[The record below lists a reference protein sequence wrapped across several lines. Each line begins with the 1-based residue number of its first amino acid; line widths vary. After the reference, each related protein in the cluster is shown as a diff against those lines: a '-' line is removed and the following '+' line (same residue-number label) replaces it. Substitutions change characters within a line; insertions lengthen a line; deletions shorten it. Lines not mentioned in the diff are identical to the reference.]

1 MAKTQFEQNLENL
14 KDSLDSQQVN
24 FLEEEWRKIEQG
36 ELARFRQEREEAC
49 RSAIVTIQQERD
61 EAIKEKRDSLR
72 SALEYD
78 VSIKFGQTRKKLE
91 EALAVFSSGDTSNEI

>member
-1 MAKTQFEQNLENL
+1 M
-14 KDSLDSQQVN
+14 
-24 FLEEEWRKIEQG
+24 
-36 ELARFRQEREEAC
+36 
-49 RSAIVTIQQERD
+49 TIQQERD
-61 EAIKEKRDSLR
+61 EAVKEKRDSLR